1 MPTIDFGDAKAKIV
15 EIAKIAETCPESLRE
30 KCFELLFGIVFADM
44 SSLPPKPAAESVSKT
59 IEADDSL
66 SVKSPPVNSDYKPP
80 ANILVFTRKY
90 EVSFESIQKLFIL
103 DHEPLLPV
111 YKITSKIM
119 ATAQLQKVM
128 MILLENGLLSNQ
140 LKAPYTELRDSI
152 KEAGLMDGNFNK
164 ILKKNSILFRGAVT
178 KDKIIEGES
187 IELTGPGYERL
198 AQVIKELSQPVA

>member
-1 MPTIDFGDAKAKIV
+1 MATFDFGDAKAKIG
-15 EIAKIAETCPESLRE
+15 EIVKIAESCPEPLRE
-30 KCFELLFGIVFADM
+30 KCFELLFGLAFADQ
-44 SSLPPKPAAESVSKT
+44 SKAAAKS
-59 IEADDSL
+59 I
-66 SVKSPPVNSDYKPP
+66 SPPTKTTESAETEVAKSTPANSDYKLP
-80 ANILVFTRKY
+80 ANILAFTRKY
-90 EVSFESIQKLFIL
+90 DVPFEVIQKLFIL

-111 YKITSKIM
+111 YKITSKIT

-164 ILKKNSILFRGAVT
+164 VLKKNNALFRGAVT

-187 IELTGPGYERL
+187 IELTGQGYERL
-198 AQVIKELSQPVA
+198 AQIVKELSQPAA